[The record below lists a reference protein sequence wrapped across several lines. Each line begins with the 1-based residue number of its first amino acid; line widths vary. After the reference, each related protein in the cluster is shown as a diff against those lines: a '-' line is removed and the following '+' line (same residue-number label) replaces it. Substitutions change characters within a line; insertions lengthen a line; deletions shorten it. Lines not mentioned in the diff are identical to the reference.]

1 MKLINGD
8 KLIHIDNSEDV
19 IEHFGIKGM
28 KWGVR
33 SRHADLKANYTSY
46 KKLKK
51 QAKGIVKDLAKEHKG
66 DGTSD
71 GGYTKWR
78 LKEKVKGAKKY
89 NKAEELRRV
98 AQERY
103 QKNGNKTDKKIEK
116 YLNKYN
122 KLQKDISKHG
132 NNYNM
137 SPRDYMNS
145 RFKK

>member
-1 MKLINGD
+1 M
-8 KLIHIDNSEDV
+8 
-19 IEHFGIKGM
+19 
-28 KWGVR
+28 
-33 SRHADLKANYTSY
+33 
-46 KKLKK
+46 KK
-51 QAKGIVKDLAKEHKG
+51 QAKGIVKDINKEHKG

-98 AQERY
+98 TKERY
-103 QKNGNKTDKKIEK
+103 QKNGGKTDKKISK

-122 KLQKDISKHG
+122 KLQKEISNHD

-137 SPRDYMNS
+137 SS
-145 RFKK
+145 REYFSRKGK

>member
-1 MKLINGD
+1 MTYTA
-8 KLIHIDNSEDV
+8 IDNSQSV
-19 IEHFGIKGM
+19 IQHYGKKGM

-33 SRHADLKANYTSY
+33 SRHADLKANHASY

-51 QAKGIVKDLAKEHKG
+51 QAKGIVKDINKEHKG

-103 QKNGNKTDKKIEK
+103 QKNGGKTDKKISK

-122 KLQKDISKHG
+122 KLQKEISNHD

-137 SPRDYMNS
+137 SS
-145 RFKK
+145 REYFSRKGK

>member
-1 MKLINGD
+1 MTYTA
-8 KLIHIDNSEDV
+8 IDNSKSV
-19 IEHFGIKGM
+19 IQHYGKKGM
-28 KWGVR
+28 KRGVR
-33 SRHADLKANYTSY
+33 SRHADLRANHESY

-51 QAKGIVKDLAKEHKG
+51 QAKGIVKDINKEHKG

-103 QKNGNKTDKKIEK
+103 QKNGGKTDKKISK

-122 KLQKDISKHG
+122 KLQKEISNHD

-137 SPRDYMNS
+137 SS
-145 RFKK
+145 REYFSRKGK

>member
-1 MKLINGD
+1 M
-8 KLIHIDNSEDV
+8 
-19 IEHFGIKGM
+19 
-28 KWGVR
+28 R
-33 SRHADLKANYTSY
+33 SRHADLRANHESY

-51 QAKGIVKDLAKEHKG
+51 QAKGIVKDINKEHKG

-103 QKNGNKTDKKIEK
+103 QKNGGKTDKKIGK

-122 KLQKDISKHG
+122 KLQKEISNHD

-137 SPRDYMNS
+137 SPREYFN
-145 RFKK
+145 RKGK

>member
-1 MKLINGD
+1 MTYTA
-8 KLIHIDNSEDV
+8 IDNSKSV
-19 IEHFGIKGM
+19 IQHYGKKGM

-33 SRHADLKANYTSY
+33 SRHADLKANHESY

-51 QAKGIVKDLAKEHKG
+51 QAKGIVKDINKEHKG

-103 QKNGNKTDKKIEK
+103 QKNGGKTDKKISK

-122 KLQKDISKHG
+122 KLQKEISNHD

-137 SPRDYMNS
+137 SS
-145 RFKK
+145 REYFSRKGK

>member
-1 MKLINGD
+1 MKIINGD
-8 KLIHIDNSEDV
+8 KLIHTDNSDDV
-19 IEHFGIKGM
+19 LEHFGIKGM

-33 SRHADLKANYTSY
+33 SRHTDLRANHASY

-51 QAKGIVKDLAKEHKG
+51 QAKGIVKDINKEHKG
-66 DGTSD
+66 DGTNN

-103 QKNGNKTDKKIEK
+103 QKNGGKTDKKINK

-122 KLQKDISKHG
+122 KLQKEISNHD

-137 SPRDYMNS
+137 SPKDYMDS
-145 RFKK
+145 RFRK

>member
-8 KLIHIDNSEDV
+8 KLIHTDNSEDV

-33 SRHADLKANYTSY
+33 SRHADLRANHASY

-51 QAKGIVKDLAKEHKG
+51 QAKGIIKDLAKEHKG

-78 LKEKVKGAKKY
+78 LKEKIKGAKKY

-98 AQERY
+98 AQERH
-103 QKNGNKTDKKIEK
+103 QKNGGKVDKKVEK
-116 YLNKYN
+116 YLDKYR
-122 KLQKDISKHG
+122 KLQKDISKHD

-137 SPRDYMNS
+137 SPKDYMNS
-145 RFKK
+145 RFRK

>member
-1 MKLINGD
+1 MIIINDHG
-8 KLIHIDNSEDV
+8 LQHIDSSEDI
-19 IEHFGIKGM
+19 IEHFGVRGM

-33 SRHADLKANYTSY
+33 SRHADLRANHESY

-51 QAKGIVKDLAKEHKG
+51 QAKGIVKDINKEHKG
-66 DGTSD
+66 DGTNN
-71 GGYTKWR
+71 GGYTQWR

-103 QKNGNKTDKKIEK
+103 QKNGGKTDKKINK

-122 KLQKDISKHG
+122 KLQKEISNHD

-137 SPRDYMNS
+137 SPREYFN
-145 RFKK
+145 RKGK

>member
-1 MKLINGD
+1 MTYTA
-8 KLIHIDNSEDV
+8 IDNSQSV
-19 IEHFGIKGM
+19 IQHYGKKGM

-33 SRHADLKANYTSY
+33 SRHADLRANHESY

-51 QAKGIVKDLAKEHKG
+51 QAKGIVKDINKEHKG

-103 QKNGNKTDKKIEK
+103 QKNGGKTDKKISK

-122 KLQKDISKHG
+122 KLQKEISNHD

-137 SPRDYMNS
+137 SS
-145 RFKK
+145 REYFSRKGK

>member
-1 MKLINGD
+1 MIIINDHGLQHVD
-8 KLIHIDNSEDV
+8 SSEDI
-19 IEHFGIKGM
+19 IEHFGVRGM

-33 SRHADLKANYTSY
+33 SRHADLRANHESY

-51 QAKGIVKDLAKEHKG
+51 QAKGIVKDINKEHKG
-66 DGTSD
+66 DGTNN
-71 GGYTKWR
+71 GGYTEWR

-103 QKNGNKTDKKIEK
+103 QKNGGKIDKKINK

-122 KLQKDISKHG
+122 KLQKEISNHD

-137 SPRDYMNS
+137 SPREYFN
-145 RFKK
+145 RKGK

>member
-1 MKLINGD
+1 ME
-8 KLIHIDNSEDV
+8 DNNDHGLQHVDSSEDI
-19 IEHFGIKGM
+19 IEHFGVRGM

-33 SRHADLKANYTSY
+33 SRHADLRANHESY

-51 QAKGIVKDLAKEHKG
+51 QAKGIVKDINKEHKG
-66 DGTSD
+66 DGTNN
-71 GGYTKWR
+71 GGYTEWR

-103 QKNGNKTDKKIEK
+103 QKNGGKIDKKINK

-122 KLQKDISKHG
+122 KLQKEISNHD

-137 SPRDYMNS
+137 SPREYFN
-145 RFKK
+145 RKGK

>member
-1 MKLINGD
+1 MSYTA
-8 KLIHIDNSEDV
+8 IDNSQSV
-19 IEHFGIKGM
+19 IQHYGKKGM

-33 SRHADLKANYTSY
+33 SRHADLRANHASY

-51 QAKGIVKDLAKEHKG
+51 QAKGIIKDLAKEHKG

-78 LKEKVKGAKKY
+78 LKEKGAKKY

-103 QKNGNKTDKKIEK
+103 QKNGGKTDKKISK

-122 KLQKDISKHG
+122 KLQKEISNHD

-137 SPRDYMNS
+137 NS
-145 RFKK
+145 REYFSRKGK